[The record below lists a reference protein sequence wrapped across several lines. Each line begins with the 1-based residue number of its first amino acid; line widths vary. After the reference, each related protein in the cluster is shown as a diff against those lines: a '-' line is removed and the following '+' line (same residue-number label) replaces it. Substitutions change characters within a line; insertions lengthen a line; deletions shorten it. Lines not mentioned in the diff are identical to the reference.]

1 MRMSKWIAAAV
12 IAAAPLLAQEPVSAP
27 ISDNSFFI
35 EEAYNQEPGVVQHIG
50 TFERMR
56 GGDWGAAFT
65 QEWPLFS
72 QQHQL
77 SYSVP
82 FSESELGDVGLSY
95 RYQMLGVG
103 GGPVAF
109 APSVSLFLPTGDDSS
124 TSWQFNLPL
133 SVELND
139 RFVTHSNAGA
149 AFAGSDHT
157 VTLGQS
163 LVWLA
168 SPRMNAL
175 VEAVWDDDDN
185 FLVSPGIRW
194 AHNLDS
200 GLQIVPGI
208 AFPIGVGPSA
218 GDRGVF
224 VYLSFEHA
232 Y

>member
-1 MRMSKWIAAAV
+1 MYRSKWLLAAV
-12 IAAAPLLAQEPVSAP
+12 LVAAPLLAQEP

-50 TFERMR
+50 TFARMR
-56 GGDWGAAFT
+56 GGDWAASFT

-72 QQHQL
+72 QEHQL
-77 SYSVP
+77 SYTVP
-82 FSESELGDVGLSY
+82 FADSELGDVALNY
-95 RYQMLGVG
+95 RYQLLGVG

-109 APSVSLFLPTGDDSS
+109 APRISLLLPTSDGSE
-124 TSWQFNLPL
+124 TAWQVNLPL
-133 SVELND
+133 SVGLND

-149 AFAGSDHT
+149 TFTGSERT

-168 SPRMNAL
+168 APRVNLL

-185 FLVSPGIRW
+185 FIVSPGIRW

-208 AFPIGVGPSA
+208 AMPIGVGPSS
-218 GDRGVF
+218 GERGVF
-224 VYLSFEHA
+224 LYLSFEHA

>member
-1 MRMSKWIAAAV
+1 MRRFEWILAAV
-12 IAAAPLLAQEPVSAP
+12 LAATPLLADEP

-35 EEAYNQEPGVVQHIG
+35 EEAYNQDPGVVQHIG

-56 GGDWGAAFT
+56 GGEWEAAFT

-82 FSESELGDVGLSY
+82 FGESGVGDVALTY
-95 RYQMLGVG
+95 RYQMLGVE

-109 APSVSLFLPTGDDSS
+109 APNVSLVLPTGDDSS
-124 TSWQFNLPL
+124 TSWELKLPV
-133 SVELND
+133 SVELSD
-139 RFVTHSNAGA
+139 RFVAHTNAGA
-149 AFAGSDHT
+149 AFAGSDRT
-157 VTLGQS
+157 ITLGQS

-168 SPRMNAL
+168 ALRMNVL
-175 VEAVWDDDDN
+175 VEAVWDDDEN
-185 FLVSPGIRW
+185 FIVSPGIRW
-194 AHNLDS
+194 AYNYDS

-208 AFPIGVGPSA
+208 AVPIGVGPSA
-218 GDRGVF
+218 GERGVF
-224 VYLSFEHA
+224 LYLSFEHP

>member
-1 MRMSKWIAAAV
+1 MHRCKWILAAA
-12 IAAAPLLAQEPVSAP
+12 IAAAPLLAQES
-27 ISDNSFFI
+27 ISDNSFFL
-35 EEAYNQEPGVVQHIG
+35 EEAYNQDPGVVQHIG

-72 QQHQL
+72 QEHQL

-82 FSESELGDVGLSY
+82 FAESGLGDVAVSY
-95 RYQMLGVG
+95 RYQMLGVK

-109 APSVSLFLPTGDDSS
+109 APNVSLLLPTGDDSS
-124 TSWQFNLPL
+124 TSWELKLPL
-133 SVELND
+133 SVELGE
-139 RFVTHSNAGA
+139 RFVAHSNAGA
-149 AFAGSDHT
+149 AFAGSDRT
-157 VTLGQS
+157 ITLGQS

-168 SPRMNAL
+168 APRMNVL
-175 VEAVWDDDDN
+175 VEAVWDDDET

-200 GLQIVPGI
+200 GLQIVPGV
-208 AFPIGVGPSA
+208 AFPIGVGSSA
-218 GDRGVF
+218 GERGVF
-224 VYLSFEHA
+224 LYLSFEHA

>member
-1 MRMSKWIAAAV
+1 MHMRKWIAAA
-12 IAAAPLLAQEPVSAP
+12 ILAAAPLFAQEP

-35 EEAYNQEPGVVQHIG
+35 EEAYNQEPDVVQHIG
-50 TFERMR
+50 TFERIR

-77 SYSVP
+77 SYTVP
-82 FSESELGDVGLSY
+82 FDSSELGDVALTY
-95 RYQMLGVG
+95 RYQMLGVEG
-103 GGPVAF
+103 GRIAF
-109 APSVSLFLPTGDDSS
+109 APNVSLLLPTGDDSE
-124 TSWQFNLPL
+124 TSWELKLPL
-133 SVELND
+133 SIELSD

-149 AFAGSDHT
+149 AFAGSDRT
-157 VTLGQS
+157 ITLGQS

-168 SPRMNAL
+168 TPRMNVL
-175 VEAVWDDDDN
+175 VEAVWDDDEN
-185 FLVSPGIRW
+185 LLVSPGIRW

-208 AFPIGVGPSA
+208 AVPIGVGPSA
-218 GDRGVF
+218 GERGVF
-224 VYLSFEHA
+224 LYLSFEHA

>member
-1 MRMSKWIAAAV
+1 MRMSKWLLAAMM
-12 IAAAPLLAQEPVSAP
+12 AAAPLLSAQEP
-27 ISDNSFFI
+27 ISDNSFFL
-35 EEAYNQEPGVVQHIG
+35 EEAYNQDPGVVQHIG

-82 FSESELGDVGLSY
+82 FAESGLGDVGLSY
-95 RYQMLGVG
+95 RYQMLGVS

-109 APSVSLFLPTGDDSS
+109 APSVSLLLPTGDDSS

-133 SVELND
+133 SVELSD

-149 AFAGSDHT
+149 SFAGSDRT

-168 SPRMNAL
+168 TPRMNML
-175 VEAVWDDDDN
+175 VEAVWDDDEN
-185 FLVSPGIRW
+185 FIVSPGIRW

-200 GLQIVPGI
+200 GLQIVPGV
-208 AFPIGVGPSA
+208 AVPIGVGPSA
-218 GDRGVF
+218 GERGVF
-224 VYLSFEHA
+224 LYLSFEHA